1 MLFCLQWNT
10 AGRCKARN
18 MQDEEG
24 LPFQHEIR
32 PCSQL
37 HSCFV
42 DRKHHTIDSRN
53 LVFFLTIIV
62 VKWNKFFVQNVVV
75 YIAKQKYLLQVLN
88 LFVFKEL
95 GKLLSENEGC
105 KRFIFWQEQ
114 RCPRPSLFCSPT
126 SPPLWK
132 LSVLK
137 VPNVNSPVRNNKKWP
152 QVIATW

>member
-18 MQDEEG
+18 MQGEEG

-42 DRKHHTIDSRN
+42 DENIIQ
-53 LVFFLTIIV
+53 LIAEIWFFWTIIV

-95 GKLLSENEGC
+95 AKLLSENEGC
-105 KRFIFWQEQ
+105 ERFIFWREQ
-114 RCPRPSLFCSPT
+114 RCPRPSLFCPPT

-152 QVIATW
+152 QVIAAW